1 MASAPETVEEI
12 LATGVIS
19 PAFEAAWKARGSPP
33 GAMPADL
40 PTLKHIV
47 DGSLPDLQTKLA
59 ASRPAHIIETEHTI
73 NLANGTSSRFLVCYT
88 APEETEG
95 DQPPKPSP
103 IVTLFH
109 GGIHVLGFPEFDL
122 PLARQLALAHR
133 AVVVIPSTRKA
144 PEHPFPAMID
154 DAWLVIK
161 SIAQDATNTTSSS
174 PRNFLPA
181 HAEPEAGFI
190 LGGASSGANFA
201 DVVTHFALTE
211 PLPCRITGQFLVC
224 GGFIDPEDVPAPYRE
239 RYLSREQNRD
249 APVVNAEFLRAF
261 RDAVQPDAKSR
272 SWAPFVQRSDRDG
285 ELEPELKWDEPG
297 VVASKHVGMPKTY
310 FQVCGMDI
318 NRDDGLIYERV
329 LREECQVPTK
339 LDLYT
344 GYPHCFWDSYP
355 DLDLSKKRAEDTI
368 EGFRWLLS

>member
-1 MASAPETVEEI
+1 MVSPPKTVEEI
-12 LATGVIS
+12 LATGVIN
-19 PAFEAAWKARGSPP
+19 PDFEAAWKARGSPP
-33 GAMPADL
+33 GAMPADV
-40 PTLKHIV
+40 PTLKRIV

-59 ASRPAHIIETEHTI
+59 ASRPANIIETEHTTT
-73 NLANGTSSRFLVCYT
+73 LDNGTSSRFLVCYAT
-88 APEETEG
+88 PEETEAG
-95 DQPPKPSP
+95 QPPKPSP
-103 IVTLFH
+103 IITLFH

-144 PEHPFPAMID
+144 PEHPFPTMID
-154 DAWLVIK
+154 DAWSAIK
-161 SIAQDATNTTSSS
+161 TIAQDATINASSS
-174 PRNFLPA
+174 PRSFLPA
-181 HAEPEAGFI
+181 HADPKAGFI

-211 PLPCRITGQFLVC
+211 PLPCAITGQFLVC
-224 GGFIDPEDVPAPYRE
+224 GGFIDQDDVPAPYRE

-249 APVVNAEFLRAF
+249 APVVNAEFLKAF
-261 RDAVQPDAKSR
+261 RDAIQPDAKSR
-272 SWAPFVQRSDRDG
+272 AWAPFVQRSARDKERQG
-285 ELEPELKWDEPG
+285 
-297 VVASKHVGMPKTY
+297 KHVGMPKTY

-329 LREECQVPTK
+329 LREECQVPTR
-339 LDLYT
+339 LDLYA

-355 DLDLSKKRAEDTI
+355 DLELSKKRAEDTI